1 MTGPDAN
8 NEANNMANIAANS
21 EAGSGSVSGW
31 IEMIRLGNDEAVKP
45 LLERYFQRLA
55 SFADRKLRSGIR
67 TSDDGEDIASHALQS
82 VVRRI
87 ALGSYP
93 ELSDRNNLWL
103 LLMVAAQRRV
113 IDGQRKE
120 IRWQK
125 NFAPVQT
132 VTDLMQALN
141 VDLEFQGERDDQS
154 QAFELIEFWD
164 HMLSKLSDQMHRDV
178 AKRKLEGY
186 SNREIAIQLQ
196 LTPKKVDRMV
206 QAILERWRS
215 IVDQT
220 TDNGT

>member
-8 NEANNMANIAANS
+8 NDAKM

-31 IEMIRLGNDEAVKP
+31 IEMIRLGNDEAVRP

-67 TSDDGEDIASHALQS
+67 TTDDGEDIASHALQS

-120 IRWQK
+120 IRWQQ

-141 VDLEFQGERDDQS
+141 VDLEFAGDRDGKH

-164 HMLSKLSDQMHRDV
+164 HMLSKLFDQLHREV

-186 SNREIAIQLQ
+186 NNREIATQLQ
-196 LTPKKVDRMV
+196 LTPKKVDRIV
-206 QAILERWRS
+206 QSILERWRS
-215 IVDQT
+215 IVS
-220 TDNGT
+220 